1 MKDKILKIL
10 SPEID
15 IYDLSD
21 AKKEWIADDIHALR
35 YEIAQEVIREAL
47 DKHAF
52 LMGFH
57 HRCDM
62 SYPDVMEAINK
73 LEQQEE

>member
-1 MKDKILKIL
+1 MKEKILEIL
-10 SPEID
+10 IHHGRGGRR
-15 IYDLSD
+15 
-21 AKKEWIADDIHALR
+21 ANAAVDDIHALR